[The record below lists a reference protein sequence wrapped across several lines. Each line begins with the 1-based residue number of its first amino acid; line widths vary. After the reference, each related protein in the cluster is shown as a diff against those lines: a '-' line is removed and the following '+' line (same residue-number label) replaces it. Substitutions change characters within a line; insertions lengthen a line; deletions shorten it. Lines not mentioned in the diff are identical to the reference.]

1 VADAGTTERPGGLRD
16 LGLSIGTLPTGPAN
30 AITDVGDVAV
40 GHVTV
45 ARNEPGPPEGRGVA
59 RTGVTAIAPRA
70 PGTLL
75 AAPVPAG
82 AAVLNGA
89 GEMTGFLQVS
99 EWGVIET
106 PVYLTSTMAVGRVFD
121 GAVAAAAEAD
131 PAVRDQVVIP
141 VVAECD
147 DSWLNEPIPVQ
158 VEAGDAGRALAAAT
172 RGPVAQGAV
181 GAGTGMICFGW
192 KGGIGTSS
200 RVVDDLGAT
209 VGVLVLANFG
219 AWQDL
224 RIDGVPV
231 GRLLGVHGGEPGR
244 GEEGASG
251 IRSAE
256 ESGPAEGGSAT
267 RPAGE
272 SRAAAEG
279 ASPTRSSGVRGPAA
293 EGALPT
299 RSSVVRGPAAR
310 RPAAP
315 RGEAVDPAARPSAG
329 SCIAVVATDAA
340 LGTAQLARVA
350 RRAGLGLAR
359 TGSVAHHGSGE
370 IFLAFASGEPDGVGD
385 GRSPEAPEGG
395 SGRPG
400 ALPDRDLD
408 PLFAATV
415 DAAEEAVLNALWAAA
430 DTTGRDGR
438 VVRALPHAEVVELL
452 TAHRRLDD

>member
-1 VADAGTTERPGGLRD
+1 VRRVADAGTTEPPGGLRD
-16 LGLSIGTLPTGPAN
+16 LGLRIGTMPTGPAN

-45 ARNEPGPPEGRGVA
+45 VRDEPGPPEGRGVA

-70 PGTLL
+70 PATLL

-158 VEAGDAGRALAAAT
+158 VEAADAGRALASAAG
-172 RGPVAQGAV
+172 GPVAQGAV

-200 RVVDDLGAT
+200 RIVEELDAT

-231 GRLLGVHGGEPGR
+231 GRLLGGHGGEP
-244 GEEGASG
+244 
-251 IRSAE
+251 
-256 ESGPAEGGSAT
+256 
-267 RPAGE
+267 
-272 SRAAAEG
+272 
-279 ASPTRSSGVRGPAA
+279 
-293 EGALPT
+293 
-299 RSSVVRGPAAR
+299 AR
-310 RPAAP
+310 AP
-315 RGEAVDPAARPSAG
+315 RPPAG
-329 SCIAVVATDAA
+329 SCIAIVATDAP

-370 IFLAFASGEPDGVGD
+370 IFLAFAPGEPGEAAKAGEPGEPGEPDGTAA
-385 GRSPEAPEGG
+385 GRSPEHPRAG
-395 SGRPG
+395 SARSGT
-400 ALPDRDLD
+400 LPDRDLD

-415 DAAEEAVLNALWAAA
+415 DAAEEAVLNALWAAE
-430 DTTGRDGR
+430 DTTGREGR
-438 VVRALPHAEVVELL
+438 VVRALPHAEVVDLL
-452 TAHRRLDD
+452 TAHRRLGG